1 MSSPELKPIL
11 IQVTVFHINEVDM
24 SNENFQAKF
33 DLSVFWNRSYGKK
46 GSFEPEIRFPNAI
59 NYKEMFRYRLP
70 PTITTDNNTMDG
82 YRATYE
88 GKFRTQM
95 DLRKFPFDEQFFKI
109 SLLLGR
115 DKGTGRDLTIQDGF
129 ILSHHESYDS
139 FVINPNTEH
148 QFGEIEKR
156 TADYSLALNQMEPS
170 SKYITL
176 IPAKRKYEYYLYNH
190 YTFVFLIFVMSF
202 GVFLLD
208 SPYPAVNISQSANR
222 MGLTLNLFLSL
233 VAYKFALSTSLPPV
247 RYLTAFDKYNLLC
260 FVCLVLQFLWQGI
273 CFNSYFNGDSRSLN
287 LGAIVLAIGVL
298 LGHII
303 ILYDNQ
309 ATGDDSGYLSCPR
322 VSLMR
327 LFTFRERRP
336 SSYQNIT
343 DFEEAEETKDAN
355 AIESPHVD
363 RSSFATVD
371 LSPSKY
377 RGFDNYGQ
385 I

>member
-1 MSSPELKPIL
+1 M
-11 IQVTVFHINEVDM
+11 
-24 SNENFQAKF
+24 
-33 DLSVFWNRSYGKK
+33 
-46 GSFEPEIRFPNAI
+46 
-59 NYKEMFRYRLP
+59 
-70 PTITTDNNTMDG
+70 
-82 YRATYE
+82 
-88 GKFRTQM
+88 
-95 DLRKFPFDEQFFKI
+95 
-109 SLLLGR
+109 
-115 DKGTGRDLTIQDGF
+115 
-129 ILSHHESYDS
+129 
-139 FVINPNTEH
+139 
-148 QFGEIEKR
+148 
-156 TADYSLALNQMEPS
+156 
-170 SKYITL
+170 
-176 IPAKRKYEYYLYNH
+176 
-190 YTFVFLIFVMSF
+190 
-202 GVFLLD
+202 
-208 SPYPAVNISQSANR
+208 
-222 MGLTLNLFLSL
+222 
-233 VAYKFALSTSLPPV
+233 
-247 RYLTAFDKYNLLC
+247 
-260 FVCLVLQFLWQGI
+260 
-273 CFNSYFNGDSRSLN
+273 N

-377 RGFDNYGQ
+377 RRFDNYGQ